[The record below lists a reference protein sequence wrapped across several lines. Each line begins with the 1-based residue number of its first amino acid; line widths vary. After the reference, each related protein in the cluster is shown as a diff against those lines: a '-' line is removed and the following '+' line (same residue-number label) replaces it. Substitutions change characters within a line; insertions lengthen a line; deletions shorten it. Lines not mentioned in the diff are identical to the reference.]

1 MRDHEYREEPEPRK
15 RSPAEERI
23 VKLKTLALNGGYV
36 FSKKKSWLYTLKDQK
51 TGKLLLETP
60 DKELVEYLMEKIPKV
75 VNWTAAS
82 ALSAIAKRRG
92 LK

>member
-1 MRDHEYREEPEPRK
+1 MRDHEYREEREPRK

-23 VKLKTLALNGGYV
+23 AKLKTLALNGGYE
-36 FSKKKSWLYTLKDQK
+36 FAKKNSWLYTLKDQK

-60 DKELVEYLMEKIPKV
+60 HKELVEYLMEKIPKV